1 MEDTLNQVASAA
13 ESVAAATTEA
23 VAQGADAV
31 KEVAADAVAAVEN
44 VAADVKE
51 NAAEAVETVTQETVP
66 EQAESGK
73 CENCGLW
80 IVIGVVVVVAIL
92 IMAFGRKK
100 KSGCTCGCG
109 GKSAPDAA
117 PSNGKAVEIY
127 VGNLSYSMT
136 DDQLR
141 KEFERFG
148 VVKSARVIGHRASG
162 KSKGY
167 GFVEMPHRKEAEIAI
182 KNLNNR
188 EVMGRKLRVNEAKRG
203 IPKE

>member
-1 MEDTLNQVASAA
+1 MEPVESPAAPAA
-13 ESVAAATTEA
+13 EPVAAAAEPATDTPQTEVSSQP
-23 VAQGADAV
+23 VADTAPAQT
-31 KEVAADAVAAVEN
+31 
-44 VAADVKE
+44 
-51 NAAEAVETVTQETVP
+51 AAEGSNSEAMTIQPTDNG
-66 EQAESGK
+66 AEEVVS
-73 CENCGLW
+73 CGSSCNIPRYIGLGFIA
-80 IVIGVVVVVAIL
+80 IVFVVVVLRI
-92 IMAFGRKK
+92 IFRRKDGETEGEDGQK
-100 KSGCTCGCG
+100 
-109 GKSAPDAA
+109 AA
-117 PSNGKAVEIY
+117 AANGKAVEIY
-127 VGNLSYSMT
+127 VGNLSYAMN

-188 EVMGRKLRVNEAKRG
+188 DVMGRKLRVNEARRG

>member
-1 MEDTLNQVASAA
+1 MEPVESTAAPAA
-13 ESVAAATTEA
+13 EPVAAAAEPAPDTTQTE
-23 VAQGADAV
+23 VPAQTGTDTPPAP
-31 KEVAADAVAAVEN
+31 AAVEGSTSE
-44 VAADVKE
+44 AITTQPADNGAEE
-51 NAAEAVETVTQETVP
+51 NASSCT
-66 EQAESGK
+66 SG
-73 CENCGLW
+73 CNAGRNIG
-80 IVIGVVVVVAIL
+80 IVFVAVVVVVAIL
-92 IMAFGRKK
+92 AAIFRRK
-100 KSGCTCGCG
+100 G
-109 GKSAPDAA
+109 GKDEGEDDQKAA
-117 PSNGKAVEIY
+117 AASGKAVEIY
-127 VGNLSYSMT
+127 VGNLSYAMN

-188 EVMGRKLRVNEAKRG
+188 DVMGRKLRVNEARRG

>member
-1 MEDTLNQVASAA
+1 MEPVESTAAPVAEPVATAA
-13 ESVAAATTEA
+13 EPAPPATPQAEAPAQPAAEPVPAQTAAEVSNSEAITTQPA
-23 VAQGADAV
+23 DNGA
-31 KEVAADAVAAVEN
+31 E
-44 VAADVKE
+44 E
-51 NAAEAVETVTQETVP
+51 NASSCT
-66 EQAESGK
+66 SG
-73 CENCGLW
+73 CNAGRNIGIAFVA
-80 IVIGVVVVVAIL
+80 IVFIVVVLRL
-92 IMAFGRKK
+92 IFRRK
-100 KSGCTCGCG
+100 G
-109 GKSAPDAA
+109 GEAEGEDGQKTAA
-117 PSNGKAVEIY
+117 GGKAVEIY
-127 VGNLSYSMT
+127 VGNLSYAMN

-188 EVMGRKLRVNEAKRG
+188 DVMGRKLRVNEARRG